1 MVNYF
6 MGCLIQKPA
15 TAVAVVVILW
25 MLLLLP
31 PLFQRFVRLLPG
43 SCDMMLTNLLHLLTL
58 IKRRPVIYILF
69 NFIIVYILLSSTFS
83 LHLKFYK
90 KPKSSLTHN
99 PQLKPKSRP
108 KHDVDDQTSSLPC
121 SQTES
126 EILPSW
132 GGDDTWWCQIING
145 GEVEKT
151 AASQTPEGGLGKVDD
166 DEEDRKTAAF
176 EEAPEGGLGKV
187 RDDVEDRETSSLEE
201 TPQGVAVGNSEEDNK
216 ANIVIKGVDEEM
228 EGQEDDTMDET
239 WQAIMEA
246 KNRGTGPQLK
256 KSGTW
261 TSGDRRVGKQ
271 EKSAR
276 YQVQL
281 KKWKTFKGA
290 PEERENGVVG
300 GRGSG
305 GGRGGGGGGRGWRK
319 MEVVVTD
326 HDELKKRS
334 DAFIARF
341 THSIRLQRLESYQ
354 RFLEM
359 INRGL

>member
-1 MVNYF
+1 M
-6 MGCLIQKPA
+6 
-15 TAVAVVVILW
+15 
-25 MLLLLP
+25 
-31 PLFQRFVRLLPG
+31 
-43 SCDMMLTNLLHLLTL
+43 
-58 IKRRPVIYILF
+58 
-69 NFIIVYILLSSTFS
+69 
-83 LHLKFYK
+83 
-90 KPKSSLTHN
+90 
-99 PQLKPKSRP
+99 
-108 KHDVDDQTSSLPC
+108 
-121 SQTES
+121 
-126 EILPSW
+126 
-132 GGDDTWWCQIING
+132 
-145 GEVEKT
+145 
-151 AASQTPEGGLGKVDD
+151 
-166 DEEDRKTAAF
+166 EDRKTAAF
-176 EEAPEGGLGKV
+176 EEEPEGGLGKV

-201 TPQGVAVGNSEEDNK
+201 TPQVVAVGNSEEDNK

-228 EGQEDDTMDET
+228 EGQEDDTMDDT
-239 WQAIMEA
+239 WHAIMEA

-341 THSIRLQRLESYQ
+341 THNIRLQRLESYQ